1 MAISTASLRRNASA
15 SLNSPLSSP
24 LKTSGRLPRRW
35 QTLEPREQTLIL
47 AATGVVVA
55 ALLWWL
61 AIAPA
66 LSVLKTDDAQRAALD
81 AQLQSM
87 QALQAQAKAVQG
99 QPKMT
104 APEASRALT
113 ASVKQ
118 RLGAAAQVSLA
129 GSQATVTLKGVPPAA
144 LADWLSQARLAARAV
159 PIQANLRRSNGEP
172 ATWDGTLVLSL
183 PAQ

>member
-1 MAISTASLRRNASA
+1 MAISTATLRHGATVAPHDS
-15 SLNSPLSSP
+15 SLNALQRLSQ
-24 LKTSGRLPRRW
+24 RW

-47 AATGVVVA
+47 AATGVVVS

-61 AIAPA
+61 AIAPPLA
-66 LSVLKTDDAQRAALD
+66 VLKTADAQRAALD
-81 AQLQSM
+81 AQLQKM
-87 QALQAQAKAVQG
+87 QALQAQVKAVQG

-118 RLGAAAQVSLA
+118 RLGASAQVALA

-144 LADWLSQARLAARAV
+144 LAEWLSQARVAARAV
-159 PIQANLRRSNGEP
+159 PVQANLRRGSPETV
-172 ATWDGTLVLSL
+172 TWDGTVVLSL